1 MDDMKGRSLVLSLII
16 ALTVW
21 CPSASADGTH
31 IVRLPAVQ
39 DVSLPFW
46 CDWGYDWDE
55 RCYRDDGD
63 RLPIGGEDD
72 KVWRSALRFSTS
84 SVPHGSALV
93 RATLHV
99 FHDGRCLAPRKTLR
113 LCDARTYGL
122 TAHPILSLDWFGERE
137 LEFGPALSDAEIGS
151 ADQRQRLSFDLTD
164 VVAAW
169 VDGSQDNSGVL
180 LKLSEDH
187 EGYGASGPSVP
198 SSGFGQPDLRPQLE
212 VTYMPPGG

>member
-1 MDDMKGRSLVLSLII
+1 MDDMTARSLVLSLII

-21 CPSASADGTH
+21 SPSASADGPQ
-31 IVRLPAVQ
+31 IMRLPAVQ

-55 RCYRDDGD
+55 RCYRDNGD

-72 KVWRSALRFSTS
+72 KVWRAALRFSTS
-84 SVPHGSALV
+84 SVPHGSAVV

-113 LCDARTYGL
+113 HCDARTYAL
-122 TAHPILSLDWFGERE
+122 TSHPILSLDWFDERE
-137 LEFGPALSDAEIGS
+137 LEFGPALSDAELGS
-151 ADQRQRLSFDLTD
+151 ADRPQRLSFDLTD
-164 VVAAW
+164 LAAAW

-187 EGYGASGPSVP
+187 EDYGVSGPSVP
-198 SSGFGQPDLRPQLE
+198 SSSFGQPDLRPQLE
-212 VTYMPPGG
+212 VTYRPPGG

>member
-1 MDDMKGRSLVLSLII
+1 MDDMKVRSLVLSLIV
-16 ALTVW
+16 ALTVSS
-21 CPSASADGTH
+21 PSASADGTH
-31 IVRLPAVQ
+31 VVRLPAAQ

-72 KVWRSALRFSTS
+72 KVWRAALRFSTS
-84 SVPHGSALV
+84 SVPHGSAVV

-113 LCDARTYGL
+113 HCDARTYGL
-122 TAHPILSLDWFGERE
+122 TAHPILSMDWFDERE
-137 LEFGPALSDAEIGS
+137 PEFGPALFDAEIGS
-151 ADQRQRLSFDLTD
+151 ADRPQRLSFDLTNL
-164 VVAAW
+164 VAAW
-169 VDGSQDNSGVL
+169 VDGSQRNSGVL

-187 EGYGASGPSVP
+187 EDYGVSGPSVP
-198 SSGFGQPDLRPQLE
+198 SSSFGQPDLRPQLE
-212 VTYMPPGG
+212 VTYMPPSG

>member
-1 MDDMKGRSLVLSLII
+1 MDDMTARSLVLLLII
-16 ALTVW
+16 ALTV
-21 CPSASADGTH
+21 CSPSASADGTQ
-31 IVRLPAVQ
+31 IVRLPAVH

-72 KVWRSALRFSTS
+72 KVWRAALRFSTS
-84 SVPHGSALV
+84 SVPHGSAVV
-93 RATLHV
+93 RGTVHV

-113 LCDARTYGL
+113 HCDARTYRL
-122 TAHPILSLDWFGERE
+122 TAHPILSLDWFDERE
-137 LEFGPALSDAEIGS
+137 LEFGPALSDAELGS
-151 ADQRQRLSFDLTD
+151 ADRPQRLSFDLTEL
-164 VVAAW
+164 VAAW

-187 EGYGASGPSVP
+187 EDYGVSGPGVP
-198 SSGFGQPDLRPQLE
+198 SSSFAQPDLRPQLE
-212 VTYMPPGG
+212 LTYVPPSG

>member
-1 MDDMKGRSLVLSLII
+1 MDDMTARSLVLLLII
-16 ALTVW
+16 ALTVFS
-21 CPSASADGTH
+21 PRASADSTQ

-72 KVWRSALRFSTS
+72 KVWRAALRFSTS
-84 SVPHGSALV
+84 SVPHGSAVV
-93 RATLHV
+93 RATLHL

-113 LCDARTYGL
+113 HCDARTYGL
-122 TAHPILSLDWFGERE
+122 TAHPILSLDWFDERE
-137 LEFGPALSDAEIGS
+137 LDFGPALSDAEIAS
-151 ADQRQRLSFDLTD
+151 ADRPQRLSFDLTD
-164 VVAAW
+164 LVAAW

-187 EGYGASGPSVP
+187 EDYGVSGPSVP
-198 SSGFGQPDLRPQLE
+198 SSGFAQLDVRPQLE
-212 VTYMPPGG
+212 LTYVPPSG